1 MHSNRSWFRVPAF
14 LKKSMLI
21 KLILVNIL
29 TVLLVLVVALLMVER
44 GSAYLFMEIM
54 DQFNIEPVVPTE
66 MFVSKMIQGILL
78 GGTAALFVGVSINY
92 IVSRIWLKDLL
103 EIRDVAKQIANGGH
117 AKASVRTVDE
127 IGQLAVAINQMSES
141 LQQMKEQRRDLMVDV
156 AHELRTPLTT
166 MKGYLEG
173 LHNGVMNPTPD
184 VIRVLSKE
192 VHRLQSLVE
201 SIHQLN
207 VLEYTEEKVSSTPVE
222 VLQLIEEMAML
233 FEPRFAE
240 NRISV
245 RLLQP
250 EEQPNRLCFVYGN
263 RDLLA
268 QVFYNLFENTWRYSL
283 PGDEATVLADCA
295 EDRLEVVI
303 ENRGDHL
310 KPVDVSRIFDR
321 FYRAERSRSRET
333 GGLGIG
339 LAIAKQAILK
349 HGGTIH
355 AVSEPGRFQIR
366 IVLPMMGKNEVNN
379 D

>member
-1 MHSNRSWFRVPAF
+1 MHSNRSRFRIPSF
-14 LKKSMLI
+14 LKKSMLA
-21 KLILVNIL
+21 KLIVVNVL
-29 TVLLVLVVALLMVER
+29 TVLLVLIVALLLVEQ
-44 GSAYLFMEIM
+44 GSTKLFVEIM
-54 DQFNIEPVVPTE
+54 DQFSIEPVVPTE
-66 MFVSKMIQGILL
+66 MFVSKMIQGILV

-92 IVSRIWLKDLL
+92 VVSRIWLRDLL
-103 EIRDVAKQIANGGH
+103 EIRDVAKRIADGGYSK
-117 AKASVRTVDE
+117 AKVQTVDE
-127 IGQLAVAINQMSES
+127 IGQLAEAINQMSES
-141 LQQMKEQRRDLMVDV
+141 LQLMKEQRRDLMMDV

-173 LHNGVMNPTPD
+173 LNNGVIHPTPD
-184 VIRVLSKE
+184 VTRVLSKE
-192 VHRLQSLVE
+192 VHRLQTLVE

-207 VLEYTEEKVSSTPVE
+207 VLEYTGERVSCQSVE
-222 VLQLIEEMAML
+222 ILQLIEEMAML

-245 RLLQP
+245 RLLLP
-250 EEQPNRLCFVYGN
+250 EERSNCSYIVYGN

-268 QVFYNLFENTWRYSL
+268 QVFYNLFENIWRYTF
-283 PGDEATVLADCA
+283 PGDEATVSANFA
-295 EDRLEVVI
+295 EEWVEVVI

-349 HGGTIH
+349 QSGTIN

-366 IVLPMMGKNEVNN
+366 IFLPMMKKRS
-379 D
+379 